1 MVNIETIINTG
12 NSKKY
17 KCFFLLFA
25 VIFLISC
32 TNSDY
37 SGIPGKRT
45 FKDFPLTF
53 SAKGKK

>member
-1 MVNIETIINTG
+1 MKNN
-12 NSKKY
+12 
-17 KCFFLLFA
+17 LLILFTL
-25 VIFLISC
+25 IFLISC

-37 SGIPGKRT
+37 SGIPEKRT